1 MRIKLTVEY
10 DGTNYCGWQRQKN
23 GIAVQQV
30 IEEKLCRLTN
40 ESITITGAGR
50 TDAGVHAVGQTVH
63 FDTNATI
70 PPDKFSYALN
80 SILPSDI
87 RISKSEGVS
96 DEFHARFGAKGK
108 HYKYVIYNYPHASAV
123 LGRYS
128 MHVPKELCVEKMQKA
143 AEFFKG
149 THDFIGFS
157 SAGRQT
163 KTTVRNLSGIKIS
176 KKDRVLELDFYGEGF
191 LYNMVR
197 IISGTLVYVGLGK
210 ISEKDIPK
218 IIESKKRENAGITA
232 PPQGLF
238 LWEVYY

>member
-1 MRIKLTVEY
+1 MRIKLIVEY

-30 IEEKLCRLTN
+30 IEETLCKLTD

-50 TDAGVHAVGQTVH
+50 TDAGVHAVGQVAH
-63 FDTNATI
+63 FDTNSTI

-80 SILPSDI
+80 SILPPDI
-87 RISKSEGVS
+87 RISKSEAVS
-96 DEFHARFGAKGK
+96 DEFHARFGAKAK

-123 LGRYS
+123 LERYS
-128 MHVPKELCVEKMQKA
+128 MHVPKELCVEKMRTA
-143 AEFFKG
+143 AEFFRG

-163 KTTVRNLSGIKIS
+163 KTTVRNLNDIKIS
-176 KKDRVLELDFYGEGF
+176 KKDRILEMDFYGEGF

-197 IISGTLVYVGLGK
+197 IISGTLVYVGMGK
-210 ISEKDIPK
+210 INENDIPQ
-218 IIESKKRENAGITA
+218 IIKSKRRENAGITA
-232 PPQGLF
+232 PPKGLF
-238 LWEVYY
+238 LCEVYY